1 MNKAN
6 QESSLESS
14 TVAAFALPFVVPL
27 GVPSLSGWMAD
38 PFTVGPDTDGF
49 SASEDEVVEVSGSD
63 GWIVVGGEELAG
75 MPFLEDPNNCA
86 ATQLGNGGSASSIFE
101 VWPLALVD
109 GTAANC
115 SVPFTVGIVL
125 VDVEGGTSDAA
136 FAGTADV
143 GGDWVVAAAESSTR
157 APALAVG

>member
-27 GVPSLSGWMAD
+27 DVPSLSEWMAD
-38 PFTVGPDTDGF
+38 PFTVEPDNDGF
-49 SASEDEVVEVSGSD
+49 SASEDEVVEVPGSD
-63 GWIVVGGEELAG
+63 GWIVVGEELAG

-101 VWPLALVD
+101 VWPLALVV
-109 GTAANC
+109 GTVANC
-115 SVPFTVGIVL
+115 SVPCTVGIVL

-136 FAGTADV
+136 FAGTAEV